1 MVTNDA
7 LQPAPSGQANA
18 PVSPN
23 PPPLPQ
29 PAPPR
34 VRSAQHGVWPA
45 VVSLA
50 RYLGQTEVHTY
61 AFSVAANSIL
71 SLFPF
76 IVMMF
81 TVARDVFHSAA
92 MTNSISGMLHDLLP
106 SNQDFVV
113 RNMALLVHP
122 RGSVQA
128 ASVVML
134 LISSTGVFLPLEV
147 ALNQVWGVRKNRSY
161 VMNQMVSLGLAFAI
175 GLLAMFAV
183 LVDTAQT
190 GILTF
195 VFFGHTENAVFGFI
209 HHLFLQITVAFL
221 SMSMFF
227 AIYWILPHRR
237 LPIRAVLPTAV
248 VTGLLWDFG
257 RLLYILALPH
267 LDFHSV
273 YGPFEVSV
281 TLMIWAFLTGLLLL
295 AGAQYSATRHALRLA
310 HEADLEAGRKMAVA
324 EPAAGSDARSS
335 SKLG

>member
-1 MVTNDA
+1 MLTNDA
-7 LQPAPSGQANA
+7 LQPAPSGRANA
-18 PVSPN
+18 SAAVSSD

-29 PAPPR
+29 PAPPA
-34 VRSAQHGVWPA
+34 VRSTRGGMGPVI
-45 VVSLA
+45 VSLV

-147 ALNQVWGVRKNRSY
+147 ALNQVWGVKKNRSY
-161 VMNQMVSLGLAFAI
+161 VMNQLVSLGLAFAI
-175 GLLAMFAV
+175 GLLAMLAV
-183 LVDTAQT
+183 LIDTAQT
-190 GILTF
+190 GILTV
-195 VFFGHTENAVFGFI
+195 VFFGHTENVVFGFI

-221 SMSMFF
+221 SMGMFF
-227 AIYWILPHRR
+227 AIYWILPNRR

-248 VTGLLWDFG
+248 ATGLLWDFG
-257 RLLYILALPH
+257 RLLYIFALPH

-281 TLMIWAFLTGLLLL
+281 TLMVWAFLTGLLLL
-295 AGAQYSATRHALRLA
+295 AGAQYSATRHALRLTR
-310 HEADLEAGRKMAVA
+310 EADIEAGRKQ
-324 EPAAGSDARSS
+324 EPGAQAGLNRD
-335 SKLG
+335 